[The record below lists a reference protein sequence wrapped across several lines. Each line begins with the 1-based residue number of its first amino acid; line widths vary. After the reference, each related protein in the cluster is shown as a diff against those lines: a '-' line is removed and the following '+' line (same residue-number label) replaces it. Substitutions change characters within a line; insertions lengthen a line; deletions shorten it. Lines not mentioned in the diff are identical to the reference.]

1 MRQPVWLRLCKSI
14 HVYHIPDYLS
24 LLQYCGVTR
33 LLFRQ
38 VNNKLSP
45 HLQPTQKT
53 NNLLMINIFSGQKK
67 SVFFFSFLMFWAL
80 YFLLKSIF
88 FVGFSV
94 RDFKIL
100 IRKMSTR
107 SLSKICL
114 TIIVCYNSKLSQT
127 LYWLVPTLQKTEHH
141 MLWYLA
147 NRTPTFHV
155 CIIRLGN

>member
-33 LLFRQ
+33 LIFRQ
-38 VNNKLSP
+38 VNKLSP

-114 TIIVCYNSKLSQT
+114 TLIVCYNSSYPKLCTGWSLLHRKLST
-127 LYWLVPTLQKTEHH
+127 ICYDIWLIALLLS
-141 MLWYLA
+141 MCA
-147 NRTPTFHV
+147 
-155 CIIRLGN
+155 